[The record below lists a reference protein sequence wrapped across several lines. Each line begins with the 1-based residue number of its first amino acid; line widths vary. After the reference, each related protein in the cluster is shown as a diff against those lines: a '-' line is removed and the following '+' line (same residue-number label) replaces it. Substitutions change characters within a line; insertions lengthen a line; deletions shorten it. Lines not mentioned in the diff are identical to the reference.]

1 MRAFEAADGQSF
13 LCVLCSTAAR
23 STVGRTTLVDWP
35 EADQAKREWWV
46 VGDAVFSHSLFRW
59 VAVAAAVVSSVT
71 VPVCQCVMPSVAC
84 SSLAIERIR
93 DPAGQSA
100 CEAAKARGRS
110 EAVAPV
116 ARPPRTGLGWGP
128 PTIIITYEHKGSLA
142 SLAPGFI
149 SAALLLGCHRP
160 SVVLVSG
167 IVQAGKWQ
175 AAARNK
181 NRKEA
186 QPSVRDA
193 KNARCKDVSVRRM
206 RNFPLALGACASERN
221 REGKKADLD
230 AQWVTTTDRRLVQ
243 LN

>member
-1 MRAFEAADGQSF
+1 
-13 LCVLCSTAAR
+13 
-23 STVGRTTLVDWP
+23 
-35 EADQAKREWWV
+35 
-46 VGDAVFSHSLFRW
+46 
-59 VAVAAAVVSSVT
+59 
-71 VPVCQCVMPSVAC
+71 MPSVAC

-116 ARPPRTGLGWGP
+116 ARRPSAPDWAGPSPPPYNYIRAQ
-128 PTIIITYEHKGSLA
+128 GSLA

-160 SVVLVSG
+160 SVVLVSS
-167 IVQAGKWQ
+167 IVQAGKWR
-175 AAARNK
+175 AAAQQKQKRSAVQCQGCQM
-181 NRKEA
+181 REV
-186 QPSVRDA
+186 QGRF
-193 KNARCKDVSVRRM
+193 RRRM
-206 RNFPLALGACASERN
+206 RNFPLALRACASERN

-230 AQWVTTTDRRLVQ
+230 AQWVTTTDRRMVK